1 MDSNEGT
8 RSRQEPT
15 RQAYSR
21 EEITNMMNMWMVS
34 KFGPLESYAT
44 EPAHRDSWLRDNG
57 LLNRFIRDHFP
68 PS

>member
-1 MDSNEGT
+1 
-8 RSRQEPT
+8 
-15 RQAYSR
+15 
-21 EEITNMMNMWMVS
+21 MMNMWMVS